1 MNSATDLARM
11 VPGFEFLQGL
21 LKNASAG
28 LPSMGQWIAPT
39 LDPAEL
45 DKRIQELKTVHFWLE
60 QNGRLMAATI
70 QAMEVQRMTLATL
83 QGMNVPLVDLTNA
96 LKIKLPDSL
105 MPKAAAA
112 DDAEDDEDRAAPE
125 AAAPARG
132 QPARQG
138 AAGEAAPAAVV
149 DPLQWWGALT
159 QQFTQLAAQAV
170 KDGPADAAR
179 SLADAMAKGTMDTAS
194 SALHRGTG
202 ASADPAASPAASKG
216 AARKTAA
223 RKTAAPKTSARKAA
237 VAPASRA
244 RKR

>member
-11 VPGFEFLQGL
+11 VPGFDFLQGL

-60 QNGRLMAATI
+60 QNARLMAATI

-112 DDAEDDEDRAAPE
+112 DEAEDEEDAPE
-125 AAAPARG
+125 AAAPASS

-138 AAGEAAPAAVV
+138 TASEAAPAAVV

-179 SLADAMAKGTMDTAS
+179 SLADAMVKGTMDAAS
-194 SALHRGTG
+194 SALHRATG
-202 ASADPAASPAASKG
+202 ASADPAASSAASKG

-223 RKTAAPKTSARKAA
+223 RKTVARQADS
-237 VAPASRA
+237 APASRA